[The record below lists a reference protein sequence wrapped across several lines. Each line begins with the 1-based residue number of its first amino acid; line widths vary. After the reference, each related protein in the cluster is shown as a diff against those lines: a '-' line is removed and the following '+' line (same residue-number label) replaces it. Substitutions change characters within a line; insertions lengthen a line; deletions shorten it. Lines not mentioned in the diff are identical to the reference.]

1 MSLKGA
7 AAAGKRADMIGI
19 VVVGHGR
26 LAEAMVN
33 VLEGILGP
41 VDAVVAVTTS
51 PWDACDVIEARI
63 ESAVRRVSEGV
74 PALILTDM
82 LGDTQTNLSVAV
94 ARLTGAEVVAGVNMP
109 MLIKA
114 VTERDRLATPAL
126 AEMLRRYGQDHIFWA
141 TGPETRRAARRAAR

>member
-1 MSLKGA
+1 MSLKEDARTGNRSA
-7 AAAGKRADMIGI
+7 MTGI

-41 VDAVVAVTTS
+41 VDAVAAVTTS
-51 PWDACDVIEARI
+51 PWDGCDAIEAGI
-63 ESAVRRVSEGV
+63 EDAVRRVGDGPV
-74 PALILTDM
+74 LILTDM

-114 VTERDRLATPAL
+114 VTERERLATPAL
-126 AEMLRRYGQDHIFWA
+126 AEMLRRYGQEHIFWA
-141 TGPETRRAARRAAR
+141 TEPRTRRAERRAVR